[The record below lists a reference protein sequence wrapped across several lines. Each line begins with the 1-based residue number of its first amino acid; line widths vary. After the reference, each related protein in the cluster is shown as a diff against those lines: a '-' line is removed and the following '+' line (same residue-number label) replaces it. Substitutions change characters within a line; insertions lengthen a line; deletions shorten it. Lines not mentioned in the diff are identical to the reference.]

1 VKNVNVDALFLGPK
15 SENEKFLK
23 ETVVDMLDEHIHW
36 RKDFHPED
44 KPAVSMKG
52 QSEKSYK
59 DTLQRTKEV
68 LDELSSKLR
77 KSSMPWFSPR
87 YLGHMNTDVLMSAAI
102 GYIATILYNPNNCA
116 YEGAPATTSLEIE
129 VGQQLAGMMGY
140 DPKIAW
146 GHITS
151 GGHVANFEGV
161 WFMRN
166 MKSIPLAVK
175 KVKPEMVKG
184 MNDWQLLNMRSK
196 DILDLMQKAKDIGI
210 FDEVRSHSTR
220 GTGVQ
225 GGLLGKLLVPQSK
238 HYSWTKAADILGI
251 GQDSFINI
259 QVTDRFRM
267 DISHLREQI
276 DELVAKKIPVLG
288 VVSVVGSTEEGAVDE
303 VHEVVKLRKEYEK
316 KGISFYYHVDAAYGG
331 YNRSIFLDENGKFM
345 EYDTLKNVLHEQK
358 VIHKDVDWPSKGIY
372 ESYKAIAEADSVT
385 IDPHK
390 MGYVPYS
397 AGAFLAKDKRA
408 TDLVSYFAAYTFAKG
423 MSNENPVLLGSY
435 IMEGSKAGATAAAVW
450 TANHV
455 VPLNVTGYGRII
467 GRSHEAAGRFY
478 NSIVELDTFEA
489 DNGRKYKISVLT
501 KPDFN
506 LVAFAFNEIG
516 NTDLEKMNKLNLA
529 VYDKCSYV
537 DGPVYYDDFI
547 TSHSEFTPDSYGTA
561 PVNFLKRLGISEK
574 EYDRVKSVW
583 FLRACILTPFLEH
596 NTTYAEYWSRFLG
609 IMRKTVAEVT
619 QAVVVK

>member
-1 VKNVNVDALFLGPK
+1 MKNVNVDALFLGPK
-15 SENEKFLK
+15 SENEEFITK
-23 ETVVDMLDEHIHW
+23 VINDMLEEHIHW
-36 RKDFHPED
+36 RRDFHPED
-44 KPAVSMKG
+44 KPTVSI
-52 QSEKSYK
+52 QEQNEKSYQK
-59 DTLQRTKEV
+59 TLERTQEV
-68 LDELSSKLR
+68 LRELSAKLR

-87 YLGHMNTDVLMSAAI
+87 YLGHMNTDVLMPAVI

-129 VGQQLAGMMGY
+129 VGKQLAGMMGY
-140 DPKIAW
+140 DPQKAW

-175 KVKPEMVKG
+175 KVKPELVNG
-184 MNDWQLLNMRSK
+184 MDDWQLLNMSSK
-196 DILDLMQKAKDIGI
+196 KILDLVSKTKELGI
-210 FDEVRSHSTR
+210 FDEVRAHSVR

-225 GGLLGKLLVPQSK
+225 GGQLGKLLVPQSK
-238 HYSWTKAADILGI
+238 HYSWTKSVDILGI
-251 GQDSFINI
+251 GQEGFINI
-259 QVTDRFRM
+259 QVNDKFRM
-267 DISHLREQI
+267 DMGHLKEQI
-276 DELVAKKIPVLG
+276 DELVSKKIPIMG

-303 VHEVVKLRKEYEK
+303 VYKVVKLRQEYEK
-316 KGISFYYHVDAAYGG
+316 KGISFYYHIDAAYGG

-345 EYDTLKNVLHEQK
+345 EYDKLKDVLHEQG
-358 VIHKDVDWPSKGIY
+358 VVHKDIDWPSKGIY
-372 ESYKAIAEADSVT
+372 ESYKAIGEADSVT

-390 MGYVPYS
+390 MGYIPYA
-397 AGAFLAKDKRA
+397 AGAFLAKDKLA

-450 TANHV
+450 TANQV

-489 DNGRKYKISVLT
+489 DNGKKYKIAVLT

-506 LVAFAFNEIG
+506 LVAFTFNEVG
-516 NTDLEKMNKLNLA
+516 NTSLEKMNKLTLA
-529 VYDKCSYV
+529 IYDKCSYV

-547 TSHSEFTPDSYGTA
+547 TSHSEFTPDSYGDA
-561 PVNFLKRLGISEK
+561 PVTFLKKLGISAQEYEK
-574 EYDRVKSVW
+574 VKSVW
-583 FLRACILTPFLEH
+583 FLRACILTPFLEN
-596 NTTYAEYWSRFLG
+596 NTSYADYWSKFLG
-609 IMRKTVAEVT
+609 IMKKTIAEVDL
-619 QAVVVK
+619 K